1 VITKHRQQEFSW
13 IEGLSICL
21 AMIGVQLS
29 SEVMNQW
36 GTYFYSPSAGVG
48 RTIYVTVGLVGYIF
62 IIGTTWDAFTGP
74 LIGMW
79 SDRTKTRRGRFAFL
93 APAGRRRPFIFW
105 GSILMIA
112 TSIAFWYPP
121 VAQTSFINFL
131 YGTLLL
137 CLHWTMFGLALTPL
151 NALGPEIA
159 RSEQARV
166 RIGVWT
172 AIGLILGLAL
182 AAALPG
188 KLIVLLDPARV
199 ADSYSAIGYR
209 RLAAILALVSFVL
222 FQFPVWLIKE
232 RYDSEAIP
240 SEQLPS
246 FSGFVDAF
254 RNRLFLVY
262 TFAFVLFN
270 VGFLA
275 VQRVLPYWVELSLS
289 GDEGMVTELLLPFII
304 MAILSIGGV
313 SFIARVLHK
322 KWVMAIALLIIT
334 TGLPSIYWIGVS
346 GLSVDMKQLLAKI
359 VFGYCGIGQGFMY
372 AMMTPM
378 IGEIIDYDETRSGQR
393 REALY
398 NGLSG
403 FVWKAAMGGSILL
416 ATQSMNYFGNSP
428 GHALGVLIVGP
439 IAGIFGFLGM
449 LAIVTYPVL
458 HIVPEEDKGL
468 GPHPPST
475 RED

>member
-1 VITKHRQQEFSW
+1 MTQPHRQQEFSW
-13 IEGLSICL
+13 LEGLSICL

-79 SDRTKTRRGRFAFL
+79 SDRTQTRRGRFAWF

-105 GSILMIA
+105 GSILMVG
-112 TSIAFWYPP
+112 TSIAFWFPP
-121 VAQTSFINFL
+121 VAQTSFLNFL

-137 CLHWTMFGLALTPL
+137 CLHWTVFGLALTPL

-166 RIGVWT
+166 RIGIWT
-172 AIGLILGLAL
+172 AVGLIVGLAV

-199 ADSYSAIGYR
+199 ADTYSAVGYR
-209 RLAAILALVSFVL
+209 RLAVLLALVSFVL
-222 FQFPVWLIKE
+222 FQFPVWLVKE
-232 RYDSEAIP
+232 RYDSEAVP
-240 SEQLPS
+240 SEQLPG
-246 FSGFVDAF
+246 FSGIFDAF
-254 RNRLFLVY
+254 RNRLFIIY
-262 TFAFVLFN
+262 TITFLLFN

-275 VQRVLPYWVELSLS
+275 VQRVLPYWVELSLN

-304 MAILSIGGV
+304 MAIIAIGSV
-313 SFIARVLHK
+313 SLLARVLHK

-334 TGLPSIYWIGVS
+334 TGLPSIYVIGVS
-346 GLSVDMKQLLAKI
+346 AMSIDMKQLLAKI

-372 AMMTPM
+372 AMLTPM
-378 IGEIIDYDETRSGQR
+378 LGEIIDYDETRSGQR

-403 FVWKAAMGGSILL
+403 LVWKAAMGGSILL
-416 ATQSMNYFGNSP
+416 ATQSMNLFGNAP
-428 GHALGVLIVGP
+428 GKVLGVLLVGP
-439 IAGIFGFLGM
+439 AAGFFGLLGL
-449 LAIVTYPVL
+449 LAIVRYPVL
-458 HIVPEEDKGL
+458 HIVPDENKETGV
-468 GPHPPST
+468 P
-475 RED
+475 

>member
-1 VITKHRQQEFSW
+1 MTPKPANQEFSW
-13 IEGLSICL
+13 LEGMALCL
-21 AMIGVQLS
+21 AMVGVQLS

-36 GTYFYSPSAGVG
+36 GTYFYSPSTGVG
-48 RTIYVTVGLVGYIF
+48 RTIYVSVGWVGCIF
-62 IIGTTWDAFTGP
+62 IIGAAWDAFTGP
-74 LIGMW
+74 IIGVL

-105 GSILMIA
+105 GSILMIV

-121 VAQTSFINFL
+121 VARTSFVNFL

-159 RSEQARV
+159 RSEPARV
-166 RIGVWT
+166 RIGIWT
-172 AIGLILGLAL
+172 AIGLIVGLAL

-188 KLIVLLDPARV
+188 KLIVLLDPARG
-199 ADSYSAIGYR
+199 ADTCSALGYR

-222 FQFPVWLIKE
+222 FQLPVWVIRE
-232 RYDSEAIP
+232 RYDSEAVR
-240 SEQLPS
+240 SEQMPGLA
-246 FSGFVDAF
+246 GLADAF
-254 RNRLFLVY
+254 RNRLFLTY
-262 TFAFVLFN
+262 AFAFIFFN
-270 VGFLA
+270 IGFLA

-304 MAILSIGGV
+304 VAIISIGGV
-313 SFIARVLHK
+313 SFVARVLHK
-322 KWVMAIALLIIT
+322 KWVMAIALFIIA
-334 TGLPSIYWIGVS
+334 TGLPSIYFIGVS
-346 GLSVDMKQLLAKI
+346 GLSIEMKQLSAKV

-372 AMMTPM
+372 AMLTPM
-378 IGEIIDYDETRSGQR
+378 LGEIIDYDETFSGER

-428 GHALGVLIVGP
+428 GHAMGVLLVGP
-439 IAGIFGFLGM
+439 IAGFFGFVGM

-458 HIVPEEDKGL
+458 HIVPA
-468 GPHPPST
+468 
-475 RED
+475 RENTASGR